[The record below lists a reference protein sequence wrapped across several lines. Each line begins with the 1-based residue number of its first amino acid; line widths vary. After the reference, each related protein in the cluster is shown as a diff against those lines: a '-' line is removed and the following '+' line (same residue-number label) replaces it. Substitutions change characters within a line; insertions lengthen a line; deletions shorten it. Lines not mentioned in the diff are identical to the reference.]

1 MGQTLS
7 EPITQKHSDSGSDE
21 RFAYGVSEMQGW
33 RLTMEDAHATIL
45 DLDKKQSTDSSQPA
59 SKEKMSFFSVYD
71 GHGGSTVARFAGDTV
86 HHRLAGIEDYKNKKY
101 EAALKRAF
109 ISTDEDLRSNADF
122 QNDPSGCT
130 AVVTLLTPEGNIYCA
145 NAGDSRSVLSVKGEA
160 LPMSYDHKPVNK
172 EENAR
177 IVAAGGFVEFG
188 RVNGNLALS
197 RALGD
202 FEFKQNGT
210 LSAEKQVVTAD
221 PDVIFHKR
229 TDEDEF
235 LILACDGIW
244 DVMTSQNAVD
254 FIRRKAA
261 EKRPLDKICED
272 LIDHCLAPDSDWG
285 GVGCDNM
292 TLMVVAILNGR
303 TLDQWYEWMA
313 ERVEKKVG
321 FNTPTWDEL
330 PNPFKSRGNASGT
343 TLGNVSGP
351 AGNVPGSQAPEGGF
365 ASSNNQQEDNG
376 YGGTSVVVSQ
386 N

>member
-1 MGQTLS
+1 MSSSSSLVT
-7 EPITQKHSDSGSDE
+7 
-21 RFAYGVSEMQGW
+21 VSP
-33 RLTMEDAHATIL
+33 
-45 DLDKKQSTDSSQPA
+45 DLCEKKNRTSW
-59 SKEKMSFFSVYD
+59 F
-71 GHGGSTVARFAGDTV
+71 
-86 HHRLAGIEDYKNKKY
+86 
-101 EAALKRAF
+101 
-109 ISTDEDLRSNADF
+109 
-122 QNDPSGCT
+122 CT
-130 AVVTLLTPEGNIYCA
+130 
-145 NAGDSRSVLSVKGEA
+145 
-160 LPMSYDHKPVNK
+160 
-172 EENAR
+172 
-177 IVAAGGFVEFG
+177 
-188 RVNGNLALS
+188 
-197 RALGD
+197 
-202 FEFKQNGT
+202 
-210 LSAEKQVVTAD
+210 
-221 PDVIFHKR
+221 
-229 TDEDEF
+229 
-235 LILACDGIW
+235 GIW

-303 TLDQWYEWMA
+303 TQDEWYEWMA
-313 ERVEKKVG
+313 DRVEKKVG